1 MAEFIAWI
9 FAPQNANSNTF
20 ALLTVIMSGVI
31 SWIISAIYFH
41 IGNRNN
47 LIASVIQPMKR
58 ILSESYSW
66 KNYKMLEELLT
77 SYSAKYL
84 WPWER
89 SKTEM
94 LLSAYK
100 EVCTY
105 DYDHVCASSLFSY
118 FKYKLKQN
126 GVEPAVVPIYID
138 DELVDVDVPADLL
151 YMEDDLA
158 RVINRYPPGYDT
170 DNCTESVVAIFNAY
184 CKKNYTD
191 KAIVFFD
198 DYDLESVLKNSR
210 VRADWDKKLDEMKAA
225 RTTFEEM
232 SVTKK

>member
-1 MAEFIAWI
+1 MIEFIAWV
-9 FAPQNANSNTF
+9 FSPQNANANTF
-20 ALLTVIMSGVI
+20 ALLTVVMSGLI
-31 SWIISAIYFH
+31 SWIISAIYFR

-47 LIASVIQPMKR
+47 LITSVIQPMKR
-58 ILSESYSW
+58 ILNEPYSW
-66 KNYKMLEELLT
+66 KNYKSLEKLSQ

-84 WPWER
+84 WSWER
-89 SKTEM
+89 SKTEK

-105 DYDHVCASSLFSY
+105 DYDHVCASSLYSY

-126 GVEPAVVPIYID
+126 GVEPAIVPIYID
-138 DELVDVDVPADLL
+138 NELVDVDVPPDLL

-158 RVINRYPPGYDT
+158 RVINRYPPGYDM

-191 KAIVFFD
+191 KTIAFFD
-198 DYDLESVLKNSR
+198 DHTLESVLKNSR
-210 VRADWDKKLDEMKAA
+210 FRADWDKKLDEMKTA
-225 RTTFEEM
+225 RTAFEEM
-232 SVTKK
+232 RVTKK

>member
-1 MAEFIAWI
+1 MIEFIAWV
-9 FAPQNANSNTF
+9 FSPQNANANTF
-20 ALLTVIMSGVI
+20 ALLTVVLSGLI
-31 SWIISAIYFH
+31 SWIISAIYFR

-47 LIASVIQPMKR
+47 LITSVIQPMKR
-58 ILSESYSW
+58 ILNEPYSW
-66 KNYKMLEELLT
+66 KNYKSLEKLSQ

-84 WPWER
+84 WSWER
-89 SKTEM
+89 SKTEK
-94 LLSAYK
+94 LLSTYK

-105 DYDHVCASSLFSY
+105 DYDHVCASSLYSY

-126 GVEPAVVPIYID
+126 GVEPAIVPIYID
-138 DELVDVDVPADLL
+138 DELVDVDVPPNLL

-184 CKKNYTD
+184 CKENYTD
-191 KAIVFFD
+191 KTIAFFD
-198 DYDLESVLKNSR
+198 DRTLESVLKNSR
-210 VRADWDKKLDEMKAA
+210 VRADWDKKVDEMKAA
-225 RTTFEEM
+225 RMAFEEM

>member
-1 MAEFIAWI
+1 MIEFIAWV
-9 FAPQNANSNTF
+9 FSPQNANANTF
-20 ALLTVIMSGVI
+20 ALLTVVISGLI
-31 SWIISAIYFH
+31 SWIISAIYFR

-47 LIASVIQPMKR
+47 LITSVIQPMKR
-58 ILSESYSW
+58 ILNEPYSW
-66 KNYKMLEELLT
+66 KNYKSLEKLSQ

-84 WPWER
+84 WSWER
-89 SKTEM
+89 SKTEK

-105 DYDHVCASSLFSY
+105 DYDHVCASSLYAY

-126 GVEPAVVPIYID
+126 GIEPAIVPIYID
-138 DELVDVDVPADLL
+138 DELVDVDVPPDLL

-158 RVINRYPPGYDT
+158 RVINRYPPGYDS

-184 CKKNYTD
+184 CKENYTD
-191 KAIVFFD
+191 KTIAFFD
-198 DYDLESVLKNSR
+198 DCNLENVLKSSR
-210 VRADWDKKLDEMKAA
+210 VRADWDKKLNEMKAA
-225 RTTFEEM
+225 RTAFEEM